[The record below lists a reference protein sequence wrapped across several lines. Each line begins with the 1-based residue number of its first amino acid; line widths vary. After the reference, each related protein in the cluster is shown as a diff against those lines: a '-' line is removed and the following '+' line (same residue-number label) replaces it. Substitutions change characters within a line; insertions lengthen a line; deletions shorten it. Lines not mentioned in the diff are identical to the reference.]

1 MFFIRKIDGEDGK
14 EPVGSSVSLVDSLV
28 SLPRMIITPL
38 LDIRMLLIV
47 PLLAYSGLQQAFVWY
62 VYQQTVYAFLVFHVL
77 SQHNSINKVLSG
89 AHLGFQASLSH

>member
-14 EPVGSSVSLVDSLV
+14 EPVGSSMGLVDSLV

-38 LDIRMLLIV
+38 LDVRMLLIV

-62 VYQQTVYAFLVFHVL
+62 VSLNKLYMHSSFSYLVTRIA
-77 SQHNSINKVLSG
+77 QMK
-89 AHLGFQASLSH
+89 

>member
-14 EPVGSSVSLVDSLV
+14 EPVASSVGVVDSLV

-62 VYQQTVYAFLVFHVL
+62 VSQQTVYAFLVL
-77 SQHNSINKVLSG
+77 YALPPEYLI
-89 AHLGFQASLSH
+89 

>member
-14 EPVGSSVSLVDSLV
+14 EPVGSPMGLVDSLV

-62 VYQQTVYAFLVFHVL
+62 VSQQTVYTFLVFPFLVTRIALNEVL
-77 SQHNSINKVLSG
+77 SRCSPRISDFTQ
-89 AHLGFQASLSH
+89 

>member
-1 MFFIRKIDGEDGK
+1 MLVFLFSMTLGTILMFFIRKIDGEDGK
-14 EPVGSSVSLVDSLV
+14 GPVGSPVGLVDSLA

-62 VYQQTVYAFLVFHVL
+62 VSQQTGYTFPVFPFIL
-77 SQHNSINKVLSG
+77 TRIALND
-89 AHLGFQASLSH
+89 